1 MKKIGEF
8 KLVFLILLILSANI
22 ILGNKIDLSIS
33 LAKED
38 RFGRISKIQTKPDNT
53 FLIGELLIIEYV
65 FTYQED
71 ANSFQTPVLD
81 NDFDIIYDSDFQ
93 RSGRFQDKMI
103 INGKIIKDES
113 GFKTTRQIVVKPKNS
128 GNIWIE
134 PASMNING
142 KNIKSSRIKTKVIDC
157 DKKSKYNE
165 EAFIS
170 TEVPKNFYVGQ
181 TAALISKVN
190 IPFNKQ
196 NSYRFSQI
204 NTNDIKNFSSK
215 LVESDNLWKR
225 RISNQCVIT
234 SSKIIDHRLIRPYT
248 EGKSTINQGVSSVR
262 INNIRNRK
270 NYNLESKKI
279 DLNIKKIPRPF
290 PENFHSKIVSKRLN
304 VDSRVSRNQIPTGE
318 ALKYTI
324 VFNGN
329 NVHLIDTFPINFP
342 NEFEIINTEIEDN
355 YQEFN
360 NSISG
365 EKKINYILLPTKEGV
380 YNIPSISFNYFHPTQ
395 DKFLEIQTQNHELNI
410 SKGKNIINDTNQI
423 SNSFIIFQ
431 KTSLVK
437 IKDRYRLFLIYKFIF
452 WIVTIISLIYI
463 LYRYL
468 VKKKIINTNIDQK
481 KRADKIANA
490 RLKEAKSHLENKN
503 YDQFFEEIEKSL
515 WGYFSDKFNVKTS
528 EISKE
533 KIQNLFIKYNINQNL
548 MNDFILIM
556 NSCESARY
564 SKSKDMKNA
573 IKQTLEKTKSVII
586 NLESIM
592 K

>member
-1 MKKIGEF
+1 M
-8 KLVFLILLILSANI
+8 
-22 ILGNKIDLSIS
+22 
-33 LAKED
+33 
-38 RFGRISKIQTKPDNT
+38 
-53 FLIGELLIIEYV
+53 
-65 FTYQED
+65 
-71 ANSFQTPVLD
+71 
-81 NDFDIIYDSDFQ
+81 
-93 RSGRFQDKMI
+93 
-103 INGKIIKDES
+103 
-113 GFKTTRQIVVKPKNS
+113 
-128 GNIWIE
+128 
-134 PASMNING
+134 
-142 KNIKSSRIKTKVIDC
+142 
-157 DKKSKYNE
+157 
-165 EAFIS
+165 
-170 TEVPKNFYVGQ
+170 
-181 TAALISKVN
+181 
-190 IPFNKQ
+190 
-196 NSYRFSQI
+196 
-204 NTNDIKNFSSK
+204 
-215 LVESDNLWKR
+215 
-225 RISNQCVIT
+225 
-234 SSKIIDHRLIRPYT
+234 
-248 EGKSTINQGVSSVR
+248 
-262 INNIRNRK
+262 
-270 NYNLESKKI
+270 
-279 DLNIKKIPRPF
+279 
-290 PENFHSKIVSKRLN
+290 
-304 VDSRVSRNQIPTGE
+304 
-318 ALKYTI
+318 KYTI

>member
-234 SSKIIDHRLIRPYT
+234 SSQLIKGFQVL
-248 EGKSTINQGVSSVR
+248 ESTI
-262 INNIRNRK
+262 
-270 NYNLESKKI
+270 
-279 DLNIKKIPRPF
+279 
-290 PENFHSKIVSKRLN
+290 
-304 VDSRVSRNQIPTGE
+304 
-318 ALKYTI
+318 
-324 VFNGN
+324 
-329 NVHLIDTFPINFP
+329 
-342 NEFEIINTEIEDN
+342 
-355 YQEFN
+355 
-360 NSISG
+360 
-365 EKKINYILLPTKEGV
+365 
-380 YNIPSISFNYFHPTQ
+380 
-395 DKFLEIQTQNHELNI
+395 LEI
-410 SKGKNIINDTNQI
+410 GK
-423 SNSFIIFQ
+423 
-431 KTSLVK
+431 
-437 IKDRYRLFLIYKFIF
+437 
-452 WIVTIISLIYI
+452 TII
-463 LYRYL
+463 
-468 VKKKIINTNIDQK
+468 
-481 KRADKIANA
+481 
-490 RLKEAKSHLENKN
+490 
-503 YDQFFEEIEKSL
+503 
-515 WGYFSDKFNVKTS
+515 
-528 EISKE
+528 
-533 KIQNLFIKYNINQNL
+533 
-548 MNDFILIM
+548 
-556 NSCESARY
+556 
-564 SKSKDMKNA
+564 
-573 IKQTLEKTKSVII
+573 
-586 NLESIM
+586 
-592 K
+592 